1 MDLKNRRSTSDVAR
15 KAGPSIGAE
24 NSRSN
29 SEDGSVAVELA
40 FGLPILL
47 MLMLG
52 SMELGA
58 IFFIENHMTS
68 VASDVA
74 RRVAIGEIGE
84 PAAEAMAQDRLI
96 NWGIDYTVD
105 VTLPDPLDPNDKDI
119 EVEIRAPMAQASITD
134 FPIPFGTAEI
144 SALAIQRDEQL

>member
-1 MDLKNRRSTSDVAR
+1 MTDQRNACEFRRKTGASR
-15 KAGPSIGAE
+15 KGAAG
-24 NSRSN
+24 RSG
-29 SEDGSVAVELA
+29 SEDGAVAVELA
-40 FGLPILL
+40 FGLPVLL

-74 RRVAIGEIGE
+74 RRVAIGEISE

-96 NWGIDYTVD
+96 NWGIDYSVD
-105 VTLPDPLDPNDKDI
+105 VTLPDPLDPTDKDI

>member
-1 MDLKNRRSTSDVAR
+1 MTDQQNTCDIRR
-15 KAGPSIGAE
+15 KAGPRRKNGAG
-24 NSRSN
+24 RPDT
-29 SEDGSVAVELA
+29 EDGAVAVELA
-40 FGLPILL
+40 FGLPVLL

-58 IFFIENHMTS
+58 IFFIKNHMTS

-74 RRVAIGEIGE
+74 RRVAIGEVGAPE
-84 PAAEAMAQDRLI
+84 AESMARDRLI
-96 NWGIDYTVD
+96 DWGIDYSVD
-105 VTLPDPLDPNDKDI
+105 VTLPDPLDPTDKDI
-119 EVEIRAPMAQASITD
+119 EVLIRAPMSQASITD